1 VPTIKRDYYE
11 VLGLSRDADEET
23 IRRAFHSLARDC
35 HPDVADAPDAEVRF
49 RELAEAYGVLS
60 KREAR
65 LLYDRYGYRGAGNQG
80 FDEELWESR
89 TRTKRGEDIHLDLE
103 LHGFEA
109 EVGSRRVVSYEAA
122 VRCQTCAGRGA
133 LRLADPDCELC
144 GGTGRRRQALQLY
157 FSDLL
162 QIQECPECLAR
173 PCANCGGGGTVVGE
187 RRIRLRVPP
196 GVQDCAQLRVGGE
209 GNDAG
214 AASIPGDLLV
224 HVRVLEPP
232 RDPRI
237 VRYASLVLLLIAAA
251 TLVLYV
257 LR

>member
-1 VPTIKRDYYE
+1 MVKRDYYE
-11 VLGLSRDADEET
+11 VLGLPRDADEET
-23 IRRAFHSLARDC
+23 IKRAFHSLARDC
-35 HPDVADAPDAEVRF
+35 HPDVAEAPDAEVRF
-49 RELAEAYGVLS
+49 RELAEAYAVIS
-60 KREAR
+60 KRDAR

-80 FDEELWESR
+80 FDETLWEGRPR
-89 TRTKRGEDIHLDLE
+89 TTRGENVNLNLE
-103 LHGFEA
+103 LLSFEA
-109 EVGSRRVVSYEAA
+109 AEGSRRVVSYDAA
-122 VRCQTCAGRGA
+122 VRCQDCAGRGS
-133 LRLADPDCELC
+133 LRLLDPDCELC
-144 GGTGRRRQALQLY
+144 HGTGQRRQALQLY

-162 QIQECPECLAR
+162 QIQECTECLGR
-173 PCANCGGGGTVVGE
+173 PCASCGGHGTVLGE

-214 AASIPGDLLV
+214 AGSIPGDLLV
-224 HVRVLEPP
+224 QVRVLEPA

-237 VRYASLVLLLIAAA
+237 VRYAAFVLLVIAAS